1 MTQDFSPEDTFN
13 GDEFSLFWRILPNK
27 SYTLKG
33 KKFKTGKKS
42 KERISV
48 FVGSNMTGSEKLKL
62 LVIGRA
68 KKPHYFRGKESIPI
82 IDRNNLSSWMTTET
96 FTEFLHNLNK
106 RMIKENRKIAL
117 ILENCSSHLFLP
129 LSNVKLIFL
138 PHNTTSRLQAMY
150 MGIIHSIKSNYR
162 LKLARKLLVLLD
174 TKSNPTIKNID
185 LYDAL
190 IMLKDSWD
198 EVSIETIKNCFVKSS
213 LKFTNTDLEIDEN
226 ENESG
231 DYIWNELSER
241 IA

>member
-1 MTQDFSPEDTFN
+1 MLELTQDFSPEDIFN
-13 GDEFSLFWRILPNK
+13 GDEFGLFWRILPDK

-48 FVGSNMTGSEKLKL
+48 LVGSNMTGSEKLKL

-68 KKPHYFRGKESIPI
+68 KPPHCFRGKESIPI
-82 IDRNNLSSWMTTET
+82 IYRNNLSSWMTTEI

-117 ILENCSSHLFLP
+117 ILDNCSSHPFLL

-138 PHNTTSRLQAMY
+138 PPNTTSRLQAMD
-150 MGIIHSIKSNYR
+150 MRIIHSIKSNYR
-162 LKLARKLLVLLD
+162 LKLARKLLALLD
-174 TKSNPTIKNID
+174 PKSNPTVKDID

-190 IMLKDSWD
+190 IMLEDSWD
-198 EVSIETIKNCFVKSS
+198 EVSIETIKNCFVKSG

-226 ENESG
+226 ESESY
-231 DYIWNELSER
+231 DYIWNELSE
-241 IA
+241 

>member
-1 MTQDFSPEDTFN
+1 MPELTQDFSPEDTFN

-27 SYTLKG
+27 LYTLKG

-68 KKPHYFRGKESIPI
+68 KKPHCFRGKESIPI

-106 RMIKENRKIAL
+106 RMIKENKKIAL
-117 ILENCSSHLFLP
+117 ILENCSSHPFLP

-138 PHNTTSRLQAMY
+138 PPHTTSRLQAMD
-150 MGIIHSIKSNYR
+150 MGIIHSIKSSYR
-162 LKLARKLLVLLD
+162 LKLARKLLALLD
-174 TKSNPTIKNID
+174 FKIQSN
-185 LYDAL
+185 
-190 IMLKDSWD
+190 
-198 EVSIETIKNCFVKSS
+198 C
-213 LKFTNTDLEIDEN
+213 
-226 ENESG
+226 
-231 DYIWNELSER
+231 
-241 IA
+241 